1 MAVGKTSN
9 SPQIP
14 SDATIKDAKPLLVND
29 FELSQDGHSATKEFS
44 YGRNKL
50 IIVVHFP
57 KDASLHEKNKRLE
70 KFDDKILNLM
80 GSYAVDKGIGR
91 DEKEKKSYVK
101 ALHFKQNSE
110 GQFIGVTKEY
120 GTGRLKKIDV
130 DYYKQ
135 KIHGVEKD
143 QTPEGKK
150 KKETRERK
158 LRTLEDIIKFWDTNF
173 KDKTLLQQQAEDK
186 KRQEE
191 TSNTPVKEPVDAPQP
206 LAAEED
212 DPLGNDPL
220 EEQDRD

>member
-1 MAVGKTSN
+1 MGVNKTSN

-14 SDATIKDAKPLLVND
+14 SDATVKDAKPLLVND
-29 FELSQDGHSATKEFS
+29 FEISKDGHSATKEFS
-44 YGRNKL
+44 YGGNKL

-70 KFDDKILNLM
+70 KFDDKILHLM
-80 GSYAVDKGIGR
+80 GSYAIDKGIGR
-91 DEKEKKSYVK
+91 DEKEKKSFVK

-120 GTGRLKKIDV
+120 GNGKIKKIDL
-130 DYYKQ
+130 DYYRER
-135 KIHGVEKD
+135 IHGVEKD
-143 QTPEGKK
+143 ATPEGKK

-158 LRTLEDIIKFWDTNF
+158 LRTLEDIVKFWDTNF

-186 KRQEE
+186 RLQEE
-191 TSNTPVKEPVDAPQP
+191 TSKTPSKEPVDASQP
-206 LAAEED
+206 LPDEED

-220 EEQDRD
+220 EGQDKA